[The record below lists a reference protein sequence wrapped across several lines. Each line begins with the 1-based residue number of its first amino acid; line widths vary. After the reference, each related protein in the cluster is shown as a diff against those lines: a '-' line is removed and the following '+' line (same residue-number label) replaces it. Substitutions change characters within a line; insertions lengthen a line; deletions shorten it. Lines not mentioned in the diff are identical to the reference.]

1 MFDETVNQ
9 HNRTSVQAIQKTHNC
24 PSHPNCVEDTLTI
37 RYKEYWRRNGITR
50 VEYLQNVKVMNILNF
65 MGLLA

>member
-1 MFDETVNQ
+1 MFEETLNQ
-9 HNRTSVQAIQKTHNC
+9 HNRTSVQAIWKTQNYS
-24 PSHPNCVEDTLTI
+24 SHPNCVEDNLTI